1 MHAAQRAQARFG
13 RLLNRCCSPTH
24 PGCPTLPVC
33 GSTVSFRSDSN
44 HCANS
49 RHSAIA
55 ANRGQM
61 DFSELP
67 RFRNRKRGRLP
78 LFAAKNGFHARC
90 CWKRVRPC
98 FPFFPQAKQPEQ
110 GKRSSQQKCLPRAQG
125 HRFFCPPAPN
135 SGEHSPHGSPKR
147 CITMP
152 FHCRWTAKATLFT
165 AGSKRR
171 WCCSACFDEQPEQA
185 EAFFQ
190 SHSGHRLWRWRGL
203 CSQSSKLSSPRTFT
217 PQRSNSA
224 AANCV
229 LSIPSGRSSSNPG
242 GRTSPFAANVSP
254 HKIVRGSPVSSSPS
268 NSRGTR
274 FAESETKAPCS
285 GSGAV
290 KPDTHSDSPN
300 ASINKRRSLRLYPQ
314 GRRKR
319 RNSVDPVG
327 QNSSRVDNGDRRSP
341 FLRPPCAQN
350 ANCRVEQQN
359 QRQRPGHKR
368 AHTAFF
374 FRQCAFRQQHV
385 RAQASR
391 RPADLIPRKLAV
403 RGLYCHSVKRYR
415 TGQSELFGQNSR
427 CGFPAAPP
435 FLRRSDLQR
444 NKQSLFPFLFSFC
457 PLFPSIHMYIHHK
470 KDGAEPLKIH
480 ENRVDFCHGT
490 CYDIENRILQLKIEA
505 RERISNAGQEDV
517 RSIRPARKGKPPK
530 EIRRTVSWAHG
541 TRGVRLSLFAECYYN
556 CGTHGAQQWLT
567 IIMADAS
574 VIFCIIRKESIT

>member
-1 MHAAQRAQARFG
+1 MALARAVFAKLKTQFTQNFYAAAFKQRCGELRFVDSLRAQQFKPR
-13 RLLNRCCSPTH
+13 RKNK
-24 PGCPTLPVC
+24 PVC
-33 GSTVSFRSDSN
+33 G
-44 HCANS
+44 
-49 RHSAIA
+49 
-55 ANRGQM
+55 
-61 DFSELP
+61 
-67 RFRNRKRGRLP
+67 KR
-78 LFAAKNGFHARC
+78 FAA
-90 CWKRVRPC
+90 
-98 FPFFPQAKQPEQ
+98 Q
-110 GKRSSQQKCLPRAQG
+110 
-125 HRFFCPPAPN
+125 N
-135 SGEHSPHGSPKR
+135 S
-147 CITMP
+147 
-152 FHCRWTAKATLFT
+152 
-165 AGSKRR
+165 
-171 WCCSACFDEQPEQA
+171 
-185 EAFFQ
+185 
-190 SHSGHRLWRWRGL
+190 
-203 CSQSSKLSSPRTFT
+203 
-217 PQRSNSA
+217 
-224 AANCV
+224 
-229 LSIPSGRSSSNPG
+229 
-242 GRTSPFAANVSP
+242 
-254 HKIVRGSPVSSSPS
+254 
-268 NSRGTR
+268 TR
-274 FAESETKAPCS
+274 FARQQQS
-285 GSGAV
+285 V
-290 KPDTHSDSPN
+290 KQPRHPVCRKRNQGPVFRQRRGQTGHTQRQPERLHQPLPRRL
-300 ASINKRRSLRLYPQ
+300 IKRRSLRLYPQ